1 MSGPFPDA
9 GMTTEW
15 TMEQFVDGIVL
26 PYQDVTVTFRPGV
39 SFTLPCATTREIEA
53 VRAMLRWLLDNP
65 GIGEIE

>member
-1 MSGPFPDA
+1 
-9 GMTTEW
+9 
-15 TMEQFVDGIVL
+15 MEQFVDGIVL